1 MDIIVIVPNPKNFSF
16 IPASAAY
23 GAAVNPN
30 RIKTLLAN
38 GLITFFIKDNPVFSN
53 GLGSLPRNSP
63 DCIILDKWVF
73 HSLISVDELFA
84 KALQRFATCL
94 LGNNNSCGKLV
105 LSSELIMTFD
115 ENLEIT
121 YVSLFNTDCK

>member
-1 MDIIVIVPNPKNFSF
+1 MDIIVIVPNPQNFSF

-23 GAAVNPN
+23 AAAVNPN

-38 GLITFFIKDNPVFSN
+38 GLITFFVKDNPVFSN
-53 GLGSLPRNSP
+53 GLRSLPRNSP

-73 HSLISVDELFA
+73 HSLIPVDELFA
-84 KALQRFATCL
+84 KALRRFATCL

-115 ENLEIT
+115 ENLEIS
-121 YVSLFNTDCK
+121 YVS